1 MPINNPRVA
10 ETLHLIIS
18 GEKQSPITPKQAEEL
33 KDTYTNNHAN
43 SGYSDEEFKD
53 LVLTPEE
60 LDRNIREIGEMNQEE
75 GA

>member
-1 MPINNPRVA
+1 MPINNPEVMQ
-10 ETLHLIIS
+10 TLYTIIS
-18 GEKQSPITPKQAEEL
+18 GEKQSPITPEQAEEL
-33 KDTYTNNHAN
+33 RDTYTNNHVN

>member
-1 MPINNPRVA
+1 MPINNPEVVQ
-10 ETLHLIIS
+10 TLYTIIS

-33 KDTYTNNHAN
+33 KNTYTNNHAN
-43 SGYSDEEFKD
+43 SGYTDEEFKN

-75 GA
+75 AA